1 MWVAA
6 AVLAAFLA
14 YFIVARRPWS
24 PSTVL
29 TVTDSGVVP
38 RRGQEIPWADVESVV
53 LGRSGRP
60 RRPALLIW
68 VRPSAA
74 YFTESSLIASIRRIG
89 RRLLPGS
96 PTFVV
101 SSTGVSVPLERVMA
115 EIATRSGEAW
125 GSH

>member
-1 MWVAA
+1 
-6 AVLAAFLA
+6 
-14 YFIVARRPWS
+14 
-24 PSTVL
+24 VL